1 MNHQREHF
9 TVQLKTNI
17 LKVLHELSTCMS
29 DKPNFKR
36 NAVLCA
42 KMIEVSKLILIFFS
56 TPPPLFLHV
65 CVRKTL
71 KSKDLNYEKD
81 YIGIGSHLFF
91 YLALSYASELSFTNL
106 VYRFQVNQSSMRINP
121 LQPTEFSAVTF
132 MKTRLTFKDLKKIQ
146 LFI

>member
-42 KMIEVSKLILIFFS
+42 KINSDFFFDP
-56 TPPPLFLHV
+56 PPPLFLHV
-65 CVRKTL
+65 SVRKTL
-71 KSKDLNYEKD
+71 KSKDLNLYYL
-81 YIGIGSHLFF
+81 YIGIGYHLFF

-121 LQPTEFSAVTF
+121 LQRTEFAAVTF
-132 MKTRLTFKDLKKIQ
+132 MKTRLTFKD
-146 LFI
+146 F

>member
-42 KMIEVSKLILIFFS
+42 KMIEVSKLILIFFFD
-56 TPPPLFLHV
+56 PPPLFLHV
-65 CVRKTL
+65 SVRKTL
-71 KSKDLNYEKD
+71 KSKDLNLYYL
-81 YIGIGSHLFF
+81 YIGIGYHLFLF
-91 YLALSYASELSFTNL
+91 SIEL
-106 VYRFQVNQSSMRINP
+106 R
-121 LQPTEFSAVTF
+121 
-132 MKTRLTFKDLKKIQ
+132 
-146 LFI
+146 